1 MKKNI
6 KKVKKNLV
14 IKKKAVPLYRNQ
26 KTNKLNDNKI
36 STLWNQQFSSE
47 LFIFL

>member
-1 MKKNI
+1 MIAGNEKKY

-26 KTNKLNDNKI
+26 KKNKFNDNKI
-36 STLWNQQFSSE
+36 SILWKQFWE
-47 LFIFL
+47 